1 MTNKKTP
8 LRRCVGCREMKDKR
22 FLVRVVLNA
31 DGNLFIDK
39 TGKANGRGAYLC
51 NDNAN
56 CQQQA
61 RKAKS
66 LEKSLKCR
74 VPIDI
79 YDLIQTNINESLTI
93 E

>member
-1 MTNKKTP
+1 
-8 LRRCVGCREMKDKR
+8 MKDKR
-22 FLVRVVLNA
+22 FLIRVVLNA
-31 DGNLFIDK
+31 DGHLFLDE

-51 NDNAN
+51 KDNAD
-56 CQQQA
+56 CLQQA

-74 VPIDI
+74 VDI
-79 YDLIQTNINESLTI
+79 YDLIQANINESLKI